1 MNYGDANGVVARVS
15 VDEITVDSAIVIA
28 ALDAAD
34 AWIDSNLAK
43 NRLNPS
49 SAEGNSTITQAATFY
64 AVADVLQP
72 FFNSNEDE
80 NKKAEYYLD
89 RANEFLDAFITAALD
104 QEAINGTVNSVNP
117 YSSSQTPIRLGGDLD
132 DWWDEC
138 GRRY

>member
-1 MNYGDANGVVARVS
+1 MNYGDANGVIARVS
-15 VDEITVDSAIVIA
+15 VESVEIDSELVTA

-34 AWIDSNLAK
+34 AWVDSNLTK
-43 NRLNPS
+43 NRLPLS
-49 SAEGNSTITQAATFY
+49 SADGNNTITQAATFY

-72 FFNSNEDE
+72 FFNSTEDE
-80 NKKAEYYLD
+80 NKKSEYYLE

-132 DWWDEC
+132 DGWDEC